1 MRLPLKLYADQPAR
15 FFLQLAL
22 DVVLVSWVIF
32 WIWIGTVL
40 NDGVETLAEPG
51 VRISAS
57 ATDLSDSLSDAGG
70 ALDDVPVVGDGVATP
85 FDKAAEASASMADA
99 GDAEARAAE
108 KVAFWLGFT
117 VALLPI
123 LYVAPRYVAGRVRWI
138 REASAG
144 QRLVDG
150 PADLEVFALRAITN
164 QPLSRLARVS
174 DDPVGALRRGDA
186 PVVAA
191 LARLEL
197 DAVGLTAPALPVV
210 AGSGT

>member
-1 MRLPLKLYADQPAR
+1 MKLYADQPAR

-22 DVVLVSWVIF
+22 DVVLVTWVIS
-32 WIWIGTVL
+32 WIWVGTVV

-57 ATDLSDSLSDAGG
+57 ASDLSSSLSDAGG
-70 ALDDVPVVGDGVATP
+70 VLEDVPVVGDGVATP
-85 FDKAAEASASMADA
+85 FDEAAEASASMADA
-99 GDAEARAAE
+99 GDAEARAAQT
-108 KVAFWLGFT
+108 VAFWLGLT

-123 LYVAPRYVAGRVRWI
+123 LYVAPRYVHGRVRWI

-144 QRLVDG
+144 RRLVDG
-150 PADLEVFALRAITN
+150 PADLEVFALRAINN
-164 QPLSRLARVS
+164 QPLSRLARVT
-174 DDPVGALRRGDA
+174 DDPVGALRRRDT

-197 DAVGLTAPALPVV
+197 DAVGLTAPGLPVV
-210 AGSGT
+210 AGSGA